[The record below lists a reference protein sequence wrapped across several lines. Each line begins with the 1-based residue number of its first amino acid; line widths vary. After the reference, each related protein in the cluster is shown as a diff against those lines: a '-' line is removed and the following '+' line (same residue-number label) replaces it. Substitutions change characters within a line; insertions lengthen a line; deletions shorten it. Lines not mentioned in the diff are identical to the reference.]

1 MGVDAAPVARRR
13 RKLTGKNIQAEN
25 LCFVIGR
32 PRSGTTV
39 FKAMLQTHP
48 EIWSLREV
56 LNENNPRSYFN
67 FLKRLQSDDRDALL
81 PSRSIENFVKYLGWC
96 RKTALEK
103 QPRNKVV
110 ILDVKYDQA
119 HLLCEPWWSITSLP
133 RIFSLMR
140 ELGCKV
146 IDVHRNDV
154 VRLVISNQ
162 IAIKTQIYHSN
173 KLEPGE
179 GQDAKVHVDP
189 DRLLREVNA
198 TFQAYE
204 KVGRH
209 FRGYPDYLRIAYEEM
224 FDGDAFSEE
233 LVQRVAS
240 FLGVSGEFERKPQLS
255 KLLAD
260 DIFSYVENAEEL
272 RESLA
277 RHKSS
282 RMTVMAAGAAEP
294 I

>member
-1 MGVDAAPVARRR
+1 MSAGAVATPHRR
-13 RKLTGKNIQAEN
+13 RKLSGKNVHGEN

-67 FLKRLQSDDRDALL
+67 FLKRLQSDNRDALL
-81 PSRSIENFVKYLGWC
+81 PSRSVDNFVKYLGWC
-96 RKTALEK
+96 RRTALEK
-103 QPRNKVV
+103 QPQNKVV

-119 HLLCEPWWSITSLP
+119 HLLCEPWWSITALP

-179 GQDAKVHVDP
+179 GQDAKIRIDT

-198 TFQAYE
+198 TLQAYE
-204 KVGRH
+204 KVVRH
-209 FRGYPDYLRIAYEEM
+209 FRGYPDYLQITYETM
-224 FDGDAFSEE
+224 FDGETFSDG
-233 LVQRVAS
+233 LISRVAS
-240 FLGVSGEFERKPQLS
+240 FLGVSDQFERIPQLS
-255 KLLAD
+255 KLLVE
-260 DIFSYVENAEEL
+260 DIFSYIENADEV
-272 RESLA
+272 RARLA
-277 RHKSS
+277 RQSPPERPALPADASS
-282 RMTVMAAGAAEP
+282 P